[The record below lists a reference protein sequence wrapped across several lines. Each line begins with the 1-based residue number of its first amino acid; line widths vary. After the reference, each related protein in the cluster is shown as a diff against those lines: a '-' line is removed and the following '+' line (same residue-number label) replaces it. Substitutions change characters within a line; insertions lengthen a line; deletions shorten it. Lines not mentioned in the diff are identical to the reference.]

1 MGHRRAQYQRAKVD
15 YSLVSIEFR
24 NVTLGPLKGFRAMA
38 PSGVIIGV
46 IGEKGS
52 GAVELLKLAAGAAQP
67 EQGEI
72 IAGAHRRLVGLGDP
86 LNLAPGDVIALDQA
100 LATQDAVVRAR
111 TLTGLDRLRRSGSTV
126 FLASNERRLLETL
139 CDEVWWIDAGEMA
152 AKGDPKETLAKY
164 GRHVAERIRSW
175 GETIPP
181 RLAPSFRHGNG
192 RAEVI
197 SIETL
202 GADGKPTIVWK
213 SGEMVSVR
221 AEVLYHDAVENP
233 VLGLLIRTQIGFEV
247 YGTNTE
253 LERVNI
259 GPRKAGETAVVT
271 FSFLCDLCPNA
282 YTLTLASHD
291 PDGTAHD
298 WLDDAI
304 AVTVTDERRTAGVAN
319 LRAKVT
325 VEAPQ
330 PAGEISA

>member
-1 MGHRRAQYQRAKVD
+1 MP
-15 YSLVSIEFR
+15 IEFR
-24 NVTLGPLKGFRAMA
+24 NVTLGALKEFRAMA

-52 GAVELLKLAAGAAQP
+52 GSAELLKLAAGAAAP
-67 EQGEI
+67 EHGEV
-72 IAGAHRRLVGLGDP
+72 IAGAQRRFVALGDP
-86 LNLAPGDVIALDQA
+86 LNLAPADVIALDQA

-111 TLTGLDRLRRSGSTV
+111 TLTGLDRLRRSGTTV
-126 FLASNERRLLETL
+126 FLASNEAGLLETL
-139 CDEVWWIDAGEMA
+139 CDEVWWIDAGELA
-152 AKGDPKETLAKY
+152 AKGDPKETLVKY
-164 GRHVAERIRSW
+164 GRHVAEKIRIW

-197 SIETL
+197 SIESL
-202 GADGKPTIVWK
+202 GDAGKPTIVWK

-221 AEVLYHDAVENP
+221 AEVRYHEALENP

-253 LERVNI
+253 LERVKI

-271 FSFLCDLCPNA
+271 FSFLCDLCPSA

-304 AVTVTDERRTAGVAN
+304 AITVTDERPTAGVAN

-325 VEAPQ
+325 VEIP
-330 PAGEISA
+330 PAGGALNL